1 MPFRILR
8 WMGIAG
14 LLIAYALLAHYT
26 NQSLDNGHLGALV
39 AIAPIVFVLLVASKQ
54 SVWRFCL
61 MVLLVATAL
70 WFGWTTLTHNFWFVY
85 WLQDAG
91 LQFALFVTF
100 GRTLIGGRQP
110 LCTRFAEM
118 VHSGS
123 LSPRHYVYTR
133 QITFAWTL
141 FFALMTIISTLLFFL
156 APLTTWSIFA
166 NFLTLPLIA
175 LMFIVEYGVRIWV
188 LPDSR
193 QNNIF
198 DAIKAYKNDPERRF

>member
-1 MPFRILR
+1 MPLRILR

-14 LLIAYALLAHYT
+14 LLIAYAVLAHYT
-26 NQSLDNGHLGALV
+26 NQSVHNGHLGALV
-39 AIAPIVFVLLVASKQ
+39 AITPTAFILLVASKQ
-54 SVWRFCL
+54 SIWRFSL
-61 MVLLVATAL
+61 MLIVLTIAL
-70 WFGWTTLTHNFWFVY
+70 WFGWATLTNNFWYVY

-100 GRTLIGGRQP
+100 GRTLIANRQP

-123 LSPRHYVYTR
+123 LSPQHYVYTR

-141 FFALMTIISTLLFFL
+141 FFALMTIISTLLFFF
-156 APLTTWSIFA
+156 APLTTWSLFA